1 MAKFVGIVDIA
12 ILTTII
18 KMITIKLT
26 IKIFDE
32 LFYYVHH
39 TCIFIDS

>member
-26 IKIFDE
+26 IKTFDE